1 MDTADSPELEADQA
15 RDFWRQSP
23 SNDYYRTFQP
33 QTLLLINRIARLRAK
48 RVLELGAN
56 VGRNIYWIERA
67 LPEVAVEGIEVN
79 PDHVVEGRDRFN
91 LGDRLW
97 LGDDRSLEGL
107 PDDYVDVTFT
117 VSVLDHIP
125 DVRQCVLNMIRI
137 SRLRVILIELV
148 LPQRGRISDPSGV
161 DFTYSHDLS
170 ALVEEMGISV
180 ASHVTCPLGDGILE
194 HYETLELLPG

>member
-1 MDTADSPELEADQA
+1 M
-15 RDFWRQSP
+15 
-23 SNDYYRTFQP
+23 
-33 QTLLLINRIARLRAK
+33 
-48 RVLELGAN
+48 
-56 VGRNIYWIERA
+56 
-67 LPEVAVEGIEVN
+67 AVEGIEVN

-148 LPQRGRISDPSGV
+148 LPQHGRISDPSGV
-161 DFTYSHDLS
+161 DYHLLARLS
-170 ALVEEMGISV
+170 ALVEEMGISFV
-180 ASHVTCPLGDGILE
+180 SRVD
-194 HYETLELLPG
+194 LPTG